1 MSQRKF
7 QISQV
12 SVDVNLMIGNVT
24 RGKNGTIITVSVTVK
39 NQQHIAHVK
48 KIIPGIL
55 LHETGEYFKEC
66 EYMKNLVD
74 DLVVTCN
81 ETVDTP
87 ESEATSPSN

>member
-24 RGKNGTIITVSVTVK
+24 PGKNGTTITVSVTVK
-39 NQQHIAHVK
+39 NQQHIA
-48 KIIPGIL
+48 
-55 LHETGEYFKEC
+55 HETGEYFKEC

-81 ETVDTP
+81 GTVDTP
-87 ESEATSPSN
+87 ESEATNPSN